1 MTLPATGGTWADIL
15 QDSLNPLAER
25 YWPITDV
32 LIRDYFNADGTVFN
46 LADPSVG
53 LGAEGVFT
61 PFAADGT
68 LRSDLL
74 ITAPAPNLGFYHL
87 GELKEDAMSITP
99 DQTIQQTPTAQ
110 SIRSTRNVLT
120 KLDDKIQF
128 TAMESTPLVDA
139 LRYELPLSG
148 GLPEYGTPGY
158 QVKRPISDVLQARII
173 VLLGFDN
180 NDGQRKAEVFP
191 LCYTDKKGKTE
202 MQRKN
207 ADSLELTYEPLG
219 DPYTKSVMWICR
231 DGQQWR
237 AAAPGPI
244 FSGVPVATAVTGLK
258 ATIVFPTPT
267 GDSPFTYTVAQQSGG
282 TGSFTASTLSG
293 SPSVSGGNTT
303 LTVSGLTAST
313 AYVFQVTATDAN
325 GKSTTATNTASIT
338 STSS

>member
-74 ITAPAPNLGFYHL
+74 ITAPATNLGFYHL

-158 QVKRPISDVLQARII
+158 QLKRPISDVLQARII

-237 AAAPGPI
+237 AQYTGPSFAAAP
-244 FSGVPVATAVTGLK
+244 VAAAVTGSK
-258 ATIVFPTPT
+258 ATLTFAVPSGGTAPL
-267 GDSPFTYTVAQQSGG
+267 TYTVAQQVGG
-282 TGSFTASTLSG
+282 TGAFTASTLSG
-293 SPSVSGGNTT
+293 SPNVSNGNVT
-303 LTVSGLTAST
+303 LTVSGLTSGT
-313 AYVFQVTATDAN
+313 AYVFQVTVTDAN
-325 GKSTTATNTASIT
+325 SKAATSASSNSVTATS
-338 STSS
+338 